1 MRSEQFRIPIHMH
14 FYVRNG
20 FTSLDN
26 GLYKIISEFGW
37 FMTIISALGGVDFFN
52 ICTKKFTAKS
62 SYFTLKK
69 FDHFQTAMH
78 NTKIFVGKSLKRH
91 IEVTYKV

>member
-1 MRSEQFRIPIHMH
+1 MH

-37 FMTIISALGGVDFFN
+37 FTTIISALGGVDFFN
-52 ICTKKFTAKS
+52 ICTKKFTEKS
-62 SYFTLKK
+62 SYFPKK
-69 FDHFQTAMH
+69 KLDHFQMAMQ
-78 NTKIFVGKSLKRH
+78 NSQFFVGKSLKRH